1 MTRAVFAVVVAAM
14 LTLAVSVGSQAAP
27 IVPLGSAVTADQS
40 NVTPVF
46 GIINNHLWLLTAT
59 IVLTSN

>member
-27 IVPLGSAVTADQS
+27 IAPLGSAVTADQS
-40 NVTPVF
+40 NVTPVYWY
-46 GIINNHLWLLTAT
+46 HH
-59 IVLTSN
+59 

>member
-40 NVTPVF
+40 NVTPVYWY
-46 GIINNHLWLLTAT
+46 HQ
-59 IVLTSN
+59 